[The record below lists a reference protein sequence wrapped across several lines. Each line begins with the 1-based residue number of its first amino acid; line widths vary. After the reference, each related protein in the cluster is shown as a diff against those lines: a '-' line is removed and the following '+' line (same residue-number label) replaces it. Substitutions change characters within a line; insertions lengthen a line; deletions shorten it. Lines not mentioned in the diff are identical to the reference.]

1 MSENKSL
8 RYALVTGGASGLGQA
23 FCWHL
28 AQSGWHVV
36 VADVDQH
43 GAEET
48 LTVLQ
53 ARGGR
58 GQVEALDVRDLGA
71 WQALVEKLR
80 GQWPRLDLLV
90 NNAGICGAGKIS
102 DYPLADFRNIVEV
115 NLMGVVNGCHA
126 CLPWL
131 LESAPGGHLVNVA
144 SIAVALSAPTMSAYN
159 TSKAGVVAFSETL
172 SGELLKSGVGVT
184 VVMPGFF
191 HSHLLEKG
199 KFYDERLRKIAESYT
214 RNAEF
219 IASDVVIQT
228 MKAVE
233 HRRLYVVLGRKARIA
248 WRLRRLAPAWFQTVV
263 SRVFERDCR
272 KVSDN
277 G

>member
-28 AQSGWHVV
+28 AQKGWHVV
-36 VADVDQH
+36 VADIDEH

-48 LTVLQ
+48 LAVLQ
-53 ARGGR
+53 ARGGQ
-58 GQVEALDVRDLGA
+58 GQIELLDVTDYMA

-80 GQWPRLDLLV
+80 SQWPRLDLLV

-102 DYPLADFRNIVEV
+102 EFPLADFRHIWEV

-131 LESAPGGHLVNVA
+131 LETAPGGHVVNIA
-144 SIAVALSAPTMSAYN
+144 SIAVALNAPTMSAYN

-191 HSHLLEKG
+191 YSQLLKKG
-199 KFYDERLRKIAESYT
+199 TFYDEQLRQIAEEYT
-214 RNAEF
+214 HNAEF
-219 IASDVVIQT
+219 AAPDVVIQT
-228 MKAVE
+228 MRAIE
-233 HRRLYVVLGRKARIA
+233 RRQLYVVLARKARIA
-248 WRLRRLAPAWFQTVV
+248 WRLRRLAPAWFQKVV
-263 SRVFERDCR
+263 ARVFERDCR
-272 KVSDN
+272 KVSGN